1 MDEQNK
7 ELMES
12 QQDELPEQ
20 AEVLD
25 EEPEEAPVKKQNPQ
39 LSYTLRIIIGGYIA
53 YLGWELASGI
63 FEGTVVG
70 KELIICGIAAAVFA
84 ICGVGLV
91 VWSLWLMM
99 KKP

>member
-12 QQDELPEQ
+12 EQKELLAQDEALE
-20 AEVLD
+20 EELD
-25 EEPEEAPVKKQNPQ
+25 EAPAKKQNPQ
-39 LSYTLRIIIGGYIA
+39 FSYTLRILIGAYIA

-91 VWSLWLMM
+91 VWSIWLMM